1 MSDNYKEALGRF
13 MKKVKKNGRGG
24 MLYEDKKAPSNCPVE
39 VIMSEYPKVDY
50 LYQEIDD
57 TMYGVDNAMRSSVK
71 GVRKQNT
78 NVKY

>member
-1 MSDNYKEALGRF
+1 
-13 MKKVKKNGRGG
+13 MKKSTKNGRGG
-24 MLYEDKKAPSNCPVE
+24 MLYEDKKAPSNCPQE

-57 TMYGVDNAMRSSVK
+57 TMYGIDNAMRTAVK
-71 GVRKQNT
+71 GARKQSG